1 MVAKDLLS
9 REDARGKDF
18 PAKSLRKN
26 NSSLLENEYLVERT
40 LRENGRVELWIQLLN
55 SLKCCIYT
63 QKSTHSHHEKDEV
76 WGTERWWFDGEGK
89 EVSWWSDSG
98 KVGR

>member
-40 LRENGRVELWIQLLN
+40 LRENGRVE
-55 SLKCCIYT
+55 
-63 QKSTHSHHEKDEV
+63 
-76 WGTERWWFDGEGK
+76 F
-89 EVSWWSDSG
+89 
-98 KVGR
+98 